1 MAALCQAGQAR
12 KFVPRSTKFLA
23 ERIAKETDMEV
34 HGDDIERIVT
44 SQAEES
50 L

>member
-23 ERIAKETDMEV
+23 ERIAKERPWKCAAMTSNALSP
-34 HGDDIERIVT
+34 
-44 SQAEES
+44 SQAEALE
-50 L
+50 